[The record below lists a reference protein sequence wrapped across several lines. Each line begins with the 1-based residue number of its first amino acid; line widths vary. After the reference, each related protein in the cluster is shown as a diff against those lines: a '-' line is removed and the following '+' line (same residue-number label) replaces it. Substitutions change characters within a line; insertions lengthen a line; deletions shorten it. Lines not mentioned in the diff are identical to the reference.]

1 MALSRH
7 LCREIVFQVLFSW
20 EFSEKEFNDT
30 ESTQKLQDYLQEF
43 RKEEISV
50 FLEQLLHGVI
60 QHIYTIQE
68 VIRKYAP
75 EWPLEKINPV
85 DRSILYL
92 GVYEILFD
100 PDVPDIVAIDEAIE
114 IAKKYGNENSSKF
127 VNGVLNTVMKNKDL
141 ILTSHV

>member
-43 RKEEISV
+43 RKGESSV

-60 QHIYTIQE
+60 QHIHTIQE
-68 VIRKYAP
+68 VIRQYAP

-114 IAKKYGNENSSKF
+114 TAKKYGNENSGKF

>member
-20 EFSEKEFNDT
+20 EFEEKKLQDA
-30 ESTQKLQDYLQEF
+30 SIGQKLQEHIQEF
-43 RKEEISV
+43 QKGESSA
-50 FLEQLLHGVI
+50 FLEDLLHGIVK
-60 QHIYTIQE
+60 HITTIQD
-68 VIRKYAP
+68 VIRQYAP
-75 EWPLEKINPV
+75 EWPLEKINPI

-114 IAKKYGNENSSKF
+114 TAKKYGNENSSKF

-141 ILTSHV
+141 ILASYV